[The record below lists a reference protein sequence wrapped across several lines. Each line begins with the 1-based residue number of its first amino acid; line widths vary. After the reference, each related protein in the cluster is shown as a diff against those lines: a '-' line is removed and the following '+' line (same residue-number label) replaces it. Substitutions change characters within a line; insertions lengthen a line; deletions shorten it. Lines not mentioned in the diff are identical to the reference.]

1 MRCISTPLVF
11 FCVLATPENPELTA
25 IEATYAMPPPSP
37 LTNSAIAETLG
48 LPPQAS
54 SSAMIA
60 LYSAALGPVQLPRYL
75 ALFERF
81 DRASRDGRIER
92 APLGWN
98 LAASLLTLDW
108 MALHA
113 LWKAALVYGALVY
126 GLALVMLGIARPL
139 LNMPPSVEYGLLGAL
154 ALFSIALPGLFGD
167 ALLHAQ
173 TRQRIGRAIAAE
185 PNLPGAC
192 ALLEKQASSQR
203 RLLRIAAIHA
213 ALLTLLAVVLFI
225 FAPSRWSAAK
235 APASPSAETSALL
248 PQKPALP
255 AVAAPADPAAL
266 PGLLRPTPA
275 PELSAEPPAL
285 APAPVPE
292 PAAAPEV
299 SAAAPLPVPVPAP
312 ALAPAA
318 APAAALVP
326 APPPPMP
333 APSKQPQPQ
342 PQPQPK
348 FVEEPVVNPV
358 DKAAAQAAAKAAEK
372 TTKAGKTPTATKK
385 AADKAS
391 AKLRKKTTKVAP
403 APEPTPAP
411 TLAKKTPVAA
421 PTAPSTPAGASAST
435 STSTSEPLPV
445 VGTAAGHYLN
455 VGAFGEV
462 GNARRAQ
469 AKLLNAGFPAFRQ
482 SATSP
487 KGEII
492 RVRVG
497 PYQSA
502 AEAQKAAQQIRRMGL
517 EAVAFRQ
524 RGQ

>member
-1 MRCISTPLVF
+1 
-11 FCVLATPENPELTA
+11 
-25 IEATYAMPPPSP
+25 MPPPSP

-299 SAAAPLPVPVPAP
+299 SAAA
-312 ALAPAA
+312 
-318 APAAALVP
+318 
-326 APPPPMP
+326 
-333 APSKQPQPQ
+333 
-342 PQPQPK
+342 
-348 FVEEPVVNPV
+348 
-358 DKAAAQAAAKAAEK
+358 
-372 TTKAGKTPTATKK
+372 
-385 AADKAS
+385 
-391 AKLRKKTTKVAP
+391 
-403 APEPTPAP
+403 
-411 TLAKKTPVAA
+411 
-421 PTAPSTPAGASAST
+421 
-435 STSTSEPLPV
+435 
-445 VGTAAGHYLN
+445 
-455 VGAFGEV
+455 
-462 GNARRAQ
+462 
-469 AKLLNAGFPAFRQ
+469 
-482 SATSP
+482 
-487 KGEII
+487 
-492 RVRVG
+492 
-497 PYQSA
+497 
-502 AEAQKAAQQIRRMGL
+502 
-517 EAVAFRQ
+517 
-524 RGQ
+524 

>member
-60 LYSAALGPVQLPRYL
+60 LYSDALGPVQLPRYL

-342 PQPQPK
+342 PK

-421 PTAPSTPAGASAST
+421 PTAPSTPAGT

>member
-342 PQPQPK
+342 PK

-421 PTAPSTPAGASAST
+421 PTAPSTPAGA

>member
-342 PQPQPK
+342 PK

-421 PTAPSTPAGASAST
+421 PTAPSTPAGASASTSTST

>member
-299 SAAAPLPVPVPAP
+299 SAAAP
-312 ALAPAA
+312 A

-333 APSKQPQPQ
+333 APSKQ

-421 PTAPSTPAGASAST
+421 PTAPSTPAGAST

>member
-1 MRCISTPLVF
+1 
-11 FCVLATPENPELTA
+11 
-25 IEATYAMPPPSP
+25 MPPPSP

-48 LPPQAS
+48 LPSQAS

-81 DRASRDGRIER
+81 DRSSRDGRIER

-98 LAASLLTLDW
+98 LAASMLTLDW
-108 MALHA
+108 MALHS
-113 LWKAALVYGALVY
+113 LWKAALVYLALVY
-126 GLALVMLGIARPL
+126 GLALMVLGVAQPL

-167 ALLHAQ
+167 ALLH
-173 TRQRIGRAIAAE
+173 TEVRQRIGRAIAAE

-192 ALLEKQASSQR
+192 AILEKQASSQPR
-203 RLLRIAAIHA
+203 MLKIAAAHVLLLALLAA
-213 ALLTLLAVVLFI
+213 ALFM
-225 FAPSRWSAAK
+225 FPPSRWGSASVK
-235 APASPSAETSALL
+235 ANANASLSGDASQVLPSKVALT
-248 PQKPALP
+248 
-255 AVAAPADPAAL
+255 APADSADLAAL
-266 PGLLRPTPA
+266 PGLLRPSIALPPPPESAAVPEAVPGAIPEAVPEVQAPPPLPVPMQEPAAALPA
-275 PELSAEPPAL
+275 PLPAAEVAPAP
-285 APAPVPE
+285 APAPVP
-292 PAAAPEV
+292 AP
-299 SAAAPLPVPVPAP
+299 PPAP
-312 ALAPAA
+312 AKAQKNFAA
-318 APAAALVP
+318 
-326 APPPPMP
+326 
-333 APSKQPQPQ
+333 
-342 PQPQPK
+342 
-348 FVEEPVVNPV
+348 EPVENPV

-372 TTKAGKTPTATKK
+372 ATKAAKTLTSTKK

-391 AKLRKKTTKVAP
+391 AKLRKKATTVEPAP
-403 APEPTPAP
+403 AP
-411 TLAKKTPVAA
+411 AKKVPAAATSTAVAA
-421 PTAPSTPAGASAST
+421 PTNPATPATPAAPVT
-435 STSTSEPLPV
+435 PPAVTPDATNQALPM

-455 VGAFGEV
+455 VGSFGEM

-482 SATSP
+482 SASSP
-487 KGEII
+487 KGEVI

-497 PYQSA
+497 PYSSA

>member
-342 PQPQPK
+342 PK

-421 PTAPSTPAGASAST
+421 PTAPSTPAGAS
-435 STSTSEPLPV
+435 TSTSEPLPV

-487 KGEII
+487 KGEVI

-497 PYQSA
+497 PYSSA

>member
-1 MRCISTPLVF
+1 
-11 FCVLATPENPELTA
+11 
-25 IEATYAMPPPSP
+25 
-37 LTNSAIAETLG
+37 
-48 LPPQAS
+48 
-54 SSAMIA
+54 
-60 LYSAALGPVQLPRYL
+60 
-75 ALFERF
+75 
-81 DRASRDGRIER
+81 
-92 APLGWN
+92 
-98 LAASLLTLDW
+98 
-108 MALHA
+108 
-113 LWKAALVYGALVY
+113 
-126 GLALVMLGIARPL
+126 
-139 LNMPPSVEYGLLGAL
+139 
-154 ALFSIALPGLFGD
+154 
-167 ALLHAQ
+167 
-173 TRQRIGRAIAAE
+173 
-185 PNLPGAC
+185 
-192 ALLEKQASSQR
+192 
-203 RLLRIAAIHA
+203 
-213 ALLTLLAVVLFI
+213 
-225 FAPSRWSAAK
+225 
-235 APASPSAETSALL
+235 
-248 PQKPALP
+248 
-255 AVAAPADPAAL
+255 
-266 PGLLRPTPA
+266 
-275 PELSAEPPAL
+275 
-285 APAPVPE
+285 
-292 PAAAPEV
+292 
-299 SAAAPLPVPVPAP
+299 
-312 ALAPAA
+312 
-318 APAAALVP
+318 
-326 APPPPMP
+326 
-333 APSKQPQPQ
+333 

-421 PTAPSTPAGASAST
+421 PTAPSTPAGAST

>member
-1 MRCISTPLVF
+1 
-11 FCVLATPENPELTA
+11 
-25 IEATYAMPPPSP
+25 MPPPSP

-108 MALHA
+108 MALHG

-126 GLALVMLGIARPL
+126 GLALAVLGVAQPL

-167 ALLHAQ
+167 ALLHAE

-203 RLLRIAAIHA
+203 RLLWIAGIHA

-225 FAPSRWSAAK
+225 FAPSRWSGAK

-248 PQKPALP
+248 PKNPALP
-255 AVAAPADPAAL
+255 AATAPADPAAL
-266 PGLLRPTPA
+266 PGLLRPVPP
-275 PELSAEPPAL
+275 PELSAEPPAP
-285 APAPVPE
+285 APASVPE
-292 PAAAPEV
+292 PAAAPEA
-299 SAAAPLPVPVPAP
+299 SAAAPLPVPAPVP

-326 APPPPMP
+326 APP
-333 APSKQPQPQ
+333 
-342 PQPQPK
+342 PK

-372 TTKAGKTPTATKK
+372 TTKAVKTPTATKK

-403 APEPTPAP
+403 APEPSPAP
-411 TLAKKTPVAA
+411 TSAKKTPVAA
-421 PTAPSTPAGASAST
+421 PTAQAAPTAPAAT
-435 STSTSEPLPV
+435 STSQPLPL

-462 GNARRAQ
+462 ANARRAQ

-487 KGEII
+487 KGEVI

>member
-1 MRCISTPLVF
+1 
-11 FCVLATPENPELTA
+11 
-25 IEATYAMPPPSP
+25 MPPPSP

-48 LPPQAS
+48 LPSQAS

-98 LAASLLTLDW
+98 LAASVLTLDW
-108 MALHA
+108 MALHS

-126 GLALVMLGIARPL
+126 GLALVVLGVAQPL

-154 ALFSIALPGLFGD
+154 ALFSIALPGLLGD
-167 ALLHAQ
+167 ALLHAEI
-173 TRQRIGRAIAAE
+173 RQRIGRAIAAE

-192 ALLEKQASSQR
+192 AILEKQASSQPR
-203 RLLRIAAIHA
+203 MVKIAAVHGLVL
-213 ALLTLLAVVLFI
+213 ALLALALFM
-225 FAPSRWSAAK
+225 FLPNRSSRSQAT
-235 APASPSAETSALL
+235 ASPSGDTSQVLPSKKAL
-248 PQKPALP
+248 
-255 AVAAPADPAAL
+255 AAPTDPAAL
-266 PGLLRPTPA
+266 PGLLRPAAVREP
-275 PELSAEPPAL
+275 LAEPPAPQE
-285 APAPVPE
+285 AAVPE
-292 PAAAPEV
+292 APAAALAP
-299 SAAAPLPVPVPAP
+299 PLPVPVPAP
-312 ALAPAA
+312 TPAPASAPLPAAALAPA
-318 APAAALVP
+318 P
-326 APPPPMP
+326 APPPPP
-333 APSKQPQPQ
+333 APAKAEKKAAGRAEQA
-342 PQPQPK
+342 
-348 FVEEPVVNPV
+348 VENPV
-358 DKAAAQAAAKAAEK
+358 DKAAAQAAAKAAARAAA
-372 TTKAGKTPTATKK
+372 KAAKTPTLTKK

-391 AKLRKKTTKVAP
+391 AKLRKKTTAVAPDPAP
-403 APEPTPAP
+403 APAKKVPTAATSTPVVTPA
-411 TLAKKTPVAA
+411 
-421 PTAPSTPAGASAST
+421 TPAVTPAASNAAL
-435 STSTSEPLPV
+435 PL

-482 SATSP
+482 TAASP
-487 KGEII
+487 KGDVI

-497 PYQSA
+497 PYSSA

>member
-299 SAAAPLPVPVPAP
+299 SAAAP
-312 ALAPAA
+312 A

-333 APSKQPQPQ
+333 APSKQPQ

-421 PTAPSTPAGASAST
+421 PTAPSTPTGAST

>member
-285 APAPVPE
+285 APAPAPVPE
-292 PAAAPEV
+292 SAAAPEV
-299 SAAAPLPVPVPAP
+299 SAAAP
-312 ALAPAA
+312 A

-358 DKAAAQAAAKAAEK
+358 DKAAAQAAAQAAAKAAEK

>member
-1 MRCISTPLVF
+1 
-11 FCVLATPENPELTA
+11 
-25 IEATYAMPPPSP
+25 
-37 LTNSAIAETLG
+37 
-48 LPPQAS
+48 
-54 SSAMIA
+54 MIA

-266 PGLLRPTPA
+266 PGWQRPTPA

>member
-299 SAAAPLPVPVPAP
+299 SAAAP
-312 ALAPAA
+312 A

-333 APSKQPQPQ
+333 APSKQ

-421 PTAPSTPAGASAST
+421 PTAPSTPAGA

>member
-342 PQPQPK
+342 PK

-421 PTAPSTPAGASAST
+421 PTAPSTPAGT

>member
-1 MRCISTPLVF
+1 
-11 FCVLATPENPELTA
+11 
-25 IEATYAMPPPSP
+25 MPPPSP

-60 LYSAALGPVQLPRYL
+60 LYSAALGSVQLPRYL

-81 DRASRDGRIER
+81 DRSSRDGRIER

-108 MALHA
+108 MGLHA
-113 LWKAALVYGALVY
+113 LWKAALVYFALVY
-126 GLALVMLGIARPL
+126 GLALVVLGIAQPL
-139 LNMPPSVEYGLLGAL
+139 LHLPAPVEYGLLGAL
-154 ALFSIALPGLFGD
+154 ALFSLALPGLFGD
-167 ALLHAQ
+167 ALLHAEI
-173 TRQRIGRAIAAE
+173 RQRIGRAIAAE

-192 ALLEKQASSQR
+192 ALLEKQASSKP

-213 ALLTLLAVVLFI
+213 VLLLLLAMALFI
-225 FAPSRWSAAK
+225 FAPSRWSGAK
-235 APASPSAETSALL
+235 TQASPSAATSPIL
-248 PQKPALP
+248 PNQPALP
-255 AVAAPADPAAL
+255 AAIAPADPTAL

-275 PELSAEPPAL
+275 PTPEPPAAPPAEL
-285 APAPVPE
+285 PTPAPAPAPVPE
-292 PAAAPEV
+292 PAAAPEAP
-299 SAAAPLPVPVPAP
+299 AAALPPPLPAPVPVPAP
-312 ALAPAA
+312 
-318 APAAALVP
+318 V
-326 APPPPMP
+326 
-333 APSKQPQPQ
+333 PSKPE
-342 PQPQPK
+342 PK
-348 FVEEPVVNPV
+348 FVVEPVVNPV
-358 DKAAAQAAAKAAEK
+358 DKAAAQAAAKAVEK
-372 TTKAGKTPTATKK
+372 TAKASKTPTVTKK

-403 APEPTPAP
+403 APAPEPVPAPAAAAAKKVPAASPAPTPA
-411 TLAKKTPVAA
+411 
-421 PTAPSTPAGASAST
+421 ASNG
-435 STSTSEPLPV
+435 ELPM
-445 VGTAAGHYLN
+445 VGSAAGHYLN
-455 VGAFGEV
+455 VGSFGEV

-482 SATSP
+482 TASSP
-487 KGEII
+487 KGEVI

-524 RGQ
+524 RAQ

>member
-326 APPPPMP
+326 APPPLMP
-333 APSKQPQPQ
+333 APSKQ

-421 PTAPSTPAGASAST
+421 PTAPSTPAGA